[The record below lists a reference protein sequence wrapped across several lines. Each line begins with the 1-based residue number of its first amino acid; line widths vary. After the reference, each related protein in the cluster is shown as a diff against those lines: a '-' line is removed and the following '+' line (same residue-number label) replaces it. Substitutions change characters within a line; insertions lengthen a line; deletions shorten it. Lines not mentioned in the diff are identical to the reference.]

1 MPRHSP
7 TRDDREE
14 TASPA
19 FTRLLFIAMGIAML
33 IGLISGVVWTIYHL
47 VRGYL
52 LD

>member
-14 TASPA
+14 TASPQ
-19 FTRLLFIAMGIAML
+19 FTRLLFIAMGVAML

-47 VRGYL
+47 VRGYF